1 MMGQRTPLR
10 EWERDD
16 SDDGEN
22 NDDDDDD
29 DDDHRAFGT
38 KMKI

>member
-1 MMGQRTPLR
+1 MMGQRTPPR

-29 DDDHRAFGT
+29 DDHRAFGT

>member
-1 MMGQRTPLR
+1 MMGQRTPPR